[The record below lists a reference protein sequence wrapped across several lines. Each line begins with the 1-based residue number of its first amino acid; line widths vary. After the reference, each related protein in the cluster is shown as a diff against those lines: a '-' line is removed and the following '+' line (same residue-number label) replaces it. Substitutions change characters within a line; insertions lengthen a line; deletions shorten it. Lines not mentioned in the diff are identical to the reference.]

1 MIYIQQPKQK
11 IMKKL
16 LIAIF
21 VLGACSSCS
30 NYYQAITASEPTKT
44 ASFNDFQDTKKYYI
58 LRNGNDALA
67 MKNISISSD
76 RKKVQCTLE
85 ELPFEHKL
93 YVTKGTDG
101 KMKYKTK
108 NYADE
113 DETGILNEVHIYIT
127 PGSITKTGAY
137 TLTLDDIQKAEV
149 IEKNKIKTRNS
160 HAMGTGIAIGGTV
173 LVLGVIV
180 AAIAASNFSIF

>member
-1 MIYIQQPKQK
+1 
-11 IMKKL
+11 MKKIIIPVLIL
-16 LIAIF
+16 LGF
-21 VLGACSSCS
+21 TSCN
-30 NYYQAITASEPTKT
+30 NYYQAITASEPVN
-44 ASFNDFQDTKKYYI
+44 ADSFKDFEDSSKYYI
-58 LRNGNDALA
+58 LRNGTDAFA

-76 RKKVQCTLE
+76 RKNVQCTLA

-93 YVTKGTDG
+93 HVNKGTDG

-113 DETGILNEVHIYIT
+113 DETGVLNEVHIYIT
-127 PGSITKTGAY
+127 PGSITNTGAY
-137 TLTLDDIQKAEV
+137 TLVLENIQKAEI

-173 LVLGVIV
+173 LVVGVVV
-180 AAIAASNFSIF
+180 AAIIASSITFFN